1 MRKFSVHKFQVGD
14 SEWPFS
20 IPFSISL
27 RIRPRVLID
36 VSCREMRCNVLGI
49 DMDMPIAI
57 APTAMQKMAHGEGE
71 LATARAAKQFNTI
84 YTLSTLSTSSIEEV
98 AQAAPDTT
106 KFFQLYIYKDREL
119 TKNLVRR
126 AEKAGFKAL
135 VLTVDA
141 PIFGPRRSDIRNKFQ
156 LPSHLR

>member
-1 MRKFSVHKFQVGD
+1 MTANDLF
-14 SEWPFS
+14 
-20 IPFSISL
+20 PFSISL

-36 VSCREMRCNVLGI
+36 VSCRETRCNILGI

-57 APTAMQKMAHGEGE
+57 APTAMQRMAHADGE
-71 LATARAAKQFNTI
+71 LATARAAKPLNTI

-106 KFFQLYIYKDREL
+106 KFFQLYIYKDREM

-141 PIFGPRRSDIRNKFQ
+141 PVFGPRRSDIRNRFQ